1 LIMSG
6 IDIDDPLVVEERILD
21 LRFRLRRLEADL
33 ELLRETKEADIG
45 FDLKEKVQKKLN
57 NYNNKDF
64 ANKIISLEQ

>member
-1 LIMSG
+1 MSG